1 MDYRL
6 LPLTEEEQ
14 KCAAALRLDL
24 SKISHYVDL
33 VGFFIEHRSFPP
45 SYNLGEDSLAKNL
58 HKTLTK
64 LKKSELDIIVD
75 QIGLAGPQAVLN
87 LTQSLLYENVIAN
100 SGLEMDILI
109 ILPITRQIIGIILI
123 SYRLISDN
131 SQYLLL

>member
-1 MDYRL
+1 LDYRL

-24 SKISHYVDL
+24 SKISHCVDL
-33 VGFFIEHRSFPP
+33 VRFFIENRSFPP
-45 SYNLGEDSLAKNL
+45 SYNLGEDGLAKNL

-109 ILPITRQIIGIILI
+109 ILPVTRQIIGIISFS
-123 SYRLISDN
+123 SYIILPQGRGV
-131 SQYLLL
+131 Y